1 MTLRQFTYLGIF
13 NTSYIKPETQ
23 DGAVCYA
30 VHAADGSLLFRV
42 ADRDAARLLARE
54 FNVAPQSL
62 H

>member
-13 NTSYIKPETQ
+13 DASYIKPETI
-23 DGAVCYA
+23 DGNTMYA
-30 VHAADGSLLFRV
+30 VRAADGSLLFRV

-54 FNVAPQSL
+54 FQIAPQPL

>member
-13 NTSYIKPETQ
+13 ESSYIKPETV
-23 DGAVCYA
+23 DGATTYA

-42 ADRDAARLLARE
+42 ADRTAARLLARE
-54 FNVAPQSL
+54 FNVAPQPL